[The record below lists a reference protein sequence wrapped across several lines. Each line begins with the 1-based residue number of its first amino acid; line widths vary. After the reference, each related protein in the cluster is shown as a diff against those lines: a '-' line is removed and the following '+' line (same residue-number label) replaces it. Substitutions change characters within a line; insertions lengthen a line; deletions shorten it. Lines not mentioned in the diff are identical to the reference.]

1 MILRLLSQLYNVPV
15 IVVRSDCLWSQLG
28 KSATLL
34 LSSSSVRRKAAC
46 AQKLL
51 YLAWGCMKISYNWL
65 GELVTLTLNPKE
77 LGERLTMAG
86 LAVEGVERIGDDH
99 ILDFD
104 LTSNRPDALCH
115 LGIAREAALVCGT
128 SLTALP
134 TTLNEADQRVE
145 TAAAVEVLD
154 PDLCPRYAA
163 RVVRGVRVG
172 PSPKWLADRLES
184 IGQRPVNNI
193 ADITNYV
200 MFELNQPTHAF
211 DLNLLRGQRIIV
223 RRPRAGE
230 QIITLDGFTREL
242 APEMLVIADAE
253 RAVAVA
259 GVMGGADTEINE
271 RTTDVLI
278 ESAYF
283 NPASIRHTA
292 RALGMD
298 TEASYR
304 FARGADFG
312 AQVRACD
319 RVAQMIAEIAG
330 GQILTGVLDV
340 YPAPI
345 TRDEVSLREARIE
358 RLTGLKVPIER
369 AAEILRKLGFEVELI
384 PVEKRLRAT
393 APPFRVDIS
402 REEDLVEEVARH
414 VGYDL
419 VDVTLP
425 AWSGAGQYLN
435 GDKHRRNVRRA
446 LTANGF
452 DEAISFSFVSG
463 ERDQVFRGGDGPAA
477 TLSNPIDVNQSE
489 MRASL
494 ITGLLDAVQH
504 NFNQGTRDIK
514 LFEIGRVFRVAEAD
528 ERPFEREV
536 LGLAMSGAVLPDDWR
551 GSKQIELYDL
561 KGAVE
566 VVMSALNISGFT
578 IHRASVEYLHPGQ
591 SAVLAHD
598 GEEIA
603 RFGRLH
609 PRVASLYKFRQP
621 VFIGELEFEK
631 LLALP
636 ADRVRYSALA
646 RFPAASRDV
655 SALVPDA
662 VMWDDIERAVRD
674 LGILEIVSV
683 RVFDMYKGKEMPDGF
698 HSLAFRVVYRGP
710 GRTLTDE
717 EVAGMHERVRALLE
731 DRFGAQL
738 R

>member
-1 MILRLLSQLYNVPV
+1 V
-15 IVVRSDCLWSQLG
+15 
-28 KSATLL
+28 
-34 LSSSSVRRKAAC
+34 
-46 AQKLL
+46 
-51 YLAWGCMKISYNWL
+51 KISYNWL

-77 LGERLTMAG
+77 LAERLTMAG
-86 LAVEGVERIGDDH
+86 LAVEGVERVRDDH

-104 LTSNRPDALCH
+104 LTSNRPDALSH
-115 LGIAREAALVCGT
+115 LGIAREAALVCG
-128 SLTALP
+128 SALTPQSTAM
-134 TTLNEADQRVE
+134 NEADEGVE
-145 TAAAVEVLD
+145 SAAAVEILD

-163 RVVRGVRVG
+163 RVVRGVKVA

-200 MFELNQPTHAF
+200 MFEMNQPTHAF
-211 DLNLLRGQRIIV
+211 DLDLLHGHRIIV

-230 QIITLDGFTREL
+230 QITTLDGVAREL
-242 APEMLVIADAE
+242 SSEMLAIADTD
-253 RAVAVA
+253 RAVAIA
-259 GVMGGADTEINE
+259 GVMGGADTEISE
-271 RTTDVLI
+271 QTTDVLI

-292 RALGMD
+292 RVLGMD

-304 FARGADFG
+304 FARGADYG
-312 AQVRACD
+312 AQVRAAD
-319 RVAQMIAEIAG
+319 RVARMIVEIAG
-330 GQILTGVLDV
+330 GQALKDAIDV
-340 YPAPI
+340 YPARISRDPI
-345 TRDEVSLREARIE
+345 SVREARIE
-358 RLTGLKVPIER
+358 RLTGLKVTIEK
-369 AAEILRKLGFEVELI
+369 AAEILRKLEFDVELNSS
-384 PVEKRLRAT
+384 EKCLSAV
-393 APPFRVDIS
+393 APSFRVDIS

-425 AWSGAGQYLN
+425 AWSGAGNYPS
-435 GDKHRRNVRRA
+435 GDKQRRSVRRA
-446 LTANGF
+446 LTGLGF
-452 DEAISFSFVSG
+452 DEAYSFSFVNG
-463 ERDQVFRGGDGPAA
+463 ERDELFRRSDRPAA
-477 TLSNPIDVNQSE
+477 ILSNPIDVNQSE

-494 ITGLLDAVQH
+494 MTGLLDAVQH
-504 NFNQGTRDIK
+504 NFNQGSRDVK
-514 LFEIGRVFRVAEAD
+514 LFEIGRVFEAVGLD
-528 ERPFEREV
+528 ARPLEREV
-536 LGLAMSGAVLPDDWR
+536 LGIAMTGAVFPDDWR
-551 GSKQIELYDL
+551 GSKQLEVYDV

-566 VVMSALNISGFT
+566 VVMSALNISAFT
-578 IHRASVEYLHPGQ
+578 IHRACVEYLHPGQ

-598 GEEIA
+598 GEEIV

-646 RFPAASRDV
+646 RFPAVSRDV
-655 SALVPDA
+655 SALVPDT
-662 VMWDDIERAVRD
+662 VMWGEIEKAVRD

-683 RVFDMYKGKEMPDGF
+683 RVFDTYKSKEMPEGF
-698 HSLAFRVVYRGP
+698 HSLAFRVIYRGE
-710 GRTLTDE
+710 GRTLTDA

-731 DRFGAQL
+731 DRFSAQL